1 MHYLKPYSQR
11 KGYRSDAIEQD
22 QEQDLDSFLV
32 RPQQQKCK
40 NKQYNRSG
48 RDFNQDQDQT
58 VRKVYTI
65 DVNNTQDHYLLGH
78 KINGQCV
85 LPVSGYVYFAW
96 KTLAAS
102 MSEDIMEEL
111 PVKLTNIVCHQLVN
125 LSQQRPVRLT
135 VILDTRSGEFN
146 IKLNDNIVV
155 CNGQIEV
162 LVNSQQL
169 RIQKKAFQEILSEA
183 TGQQQQELTNKSR
196 VYQMLKQRGHDLSG
210 HFQLIKSLSHNDRFG
225 EIEWVNGHWIALL
238 DGNFFVLIFAN
249 LLSILNSFLFYFK
262 GMMQMNV
269 LCHKNV
275 TMLSEIN
282 IKSVIIN
289 PDLIMSYLA
298 NCESSDFPGDNNNNY
313 MEQCDPQQVQRMH
326 DESFEVLDA
335 EPQLQQHQAY
345 GSVQHPLKNFMKKLE
360 TRQYRKNWTISG
372 SGTLPVVVNPRTKTV
387 TCPGVEIR
395 DCVCSTSW
403 TKQQDPAGAMIYQD
417 NSSLQFVPYIMG
429 KFDALTM
436 QDDSCCVADEDT
448 RAMVN
453 SYLGKCKEMASQ
465 ILERI
470 RNPMM
475 ARQMQQYTSGMI
487 GSQTQRMD
495 DGKLLQLLTR
505 AVKLPASSGQE
516 YFDQVHRLF
525 MDNIALFKAIQKD
538 QVIWSMP
545 YKCNYKNILDTVLEN
560 VNRGQKR
567 TLKVLEISSSF
578 NHCYGIR
585 FGQIM
590 KENYPNCSVDYEFAS
605 VLNNPMERVR
615 YEAFYLIKICK

>member
-1 MHYLKPYSQR
+1 MRFLKPYSQR
-11 KGYRSDAIEQD
+11 KGFRSDVNEQD
-22 QEQDLDSFLV
+22 QEQ
-32 RPQQQKCK
+32 QQWK
-40 NKQYNRSG
+40 NKQYNRGG
-48 RDFNQDQDQT
+48 RDFNQDQDKT

-65 DVNNTQDHYLLGH
+65 DVNHTKDHYLLGH

-125 LSQQRPVRLT
+125 LSRQRPVRLT

-162 LVNSQQL
+162 LVNSQQI
-169 RIQKKAFQEILSEA
+169 RTQKKDFEEILSEEN
-183 TGQQQQELTNKSR
+183 GHQQQDKSR

-210 HFQLIKSLSHNDRFG
+210 RFQLIKSLSHNDRFG
-225 EIEWVNGHWIALL
+225 EIEWVNGRWIALL
-238 DGNFFVLIFAN
+238 DGDFFVHIFAN
-249 LLSILNSFLFYFK
+249 LLIILNFFLFYFK

-282 IKSVIIN
+282 IKSVIIS

-298 NCESSDFPGDNNNNY
+298 NCELSDLPGDNNNNY
-313 MEQCDPQQVQRMH
+313 MEQYDPQQVQRMH

-345 GSVQHPLKNFMKKLE
+345 GSVQHPLKNFIKKLE

-395 DCVCSTSW
+395 ECVYSTSW

-417 NSSLQFVPYIMG
+417 NSSLQFVPYIMS
-429 KFDALTM
+429 KFDASTM
-436 QDDSCCVADEDT
+436 QEDSCCVADQDT
-448 RAMVN
+448 RSMVN
-453 SYLGKCKEMASQ
+453 SYLGKCKEVASQ

-475 ARQMQQYTSGMI
+475 ARQMEQYTSGLI
-487 GSQTQRMD
+487 GSQTERMQ

-538 QVIWSMP
+538 QVMWSMP
-545 YKCNYKNILDTVLEN
+545 YKCNYKNVLDTVLEN
-560 VNRGQKR
+560 VNRGQRR

-578 NHCYGIR
+578 NHCYGMR

-605 VLNNPMERVR
+605 VLNNPNERVR
-615 YEAFYLIKICK
+615 YEAFYLIQGL